1 MKTYGFSIQGKS
13 HIARNIVCQD
23 SSLAVQLKCG
33 LYMGIVADGVGSARH
48 ADIGSKMAVEQLYRY
63 CDSNVRRKQSETEIE
78 AILKKGYQMAMRQI
92 EKYVAKE
99 HGKPEEYDTTLSAV
113 IYDGNTVVYGH
124 AGDGGIIARYTDGV
138 TKPVTSRQK
147 GVDGISVRP
156 LRAGSSSWEFGIVK
170 EPVASVLLVTD
181 GMLDSVIQPFLINIP
196 KSKEEALRG
205 NIKKDDV
212 YITATEFFMN
222 PDVLYQNHSVKD
234 PDRSM
239 LDFLQGNE
247 SAGEEKILIDRMRA
261 GYMKLFGKNGTDRLC
276 NEIQKTCYLLS
287 AMKTV
292 DDDKSVVCLMNN
304 RKKVIPKNASMYQE
318 PDWKELYDRYMRLMQ
333 GEDKPGT
340 VDTPPNPPRGEN
352 TDSGDETNG
361 EKGTRT
367 SKRPSS
373 STAEKKI
380 SPQMKEKL
388 RRYRMNMRILL
399 GIIVILT
406 GATALT
412 GLAAVIQTGKAKE
425 AEGKQQETAQELRK
439 VNSSLDETKKELRKV
454 KSSLKETEKELRK
467 VKSSLKETEK
477 ELQKAEEKSA
487 GTSLPK
493 PTGKNDT
500 AKTEIEK
507 RAVDVLWRL
516 EQLQPDKLS
525 REKAEALSQALKE
538 NQLDVIFSEQQNSQ
552 LPVNTQ
558 QPDRQ
563 EKKKTI
569 QTGVITDREY
579 LTTESV
585 SKSPKQTSDED
596 VPGIMLL
603 EILEEVKEE
612 EKEKDLKDE
621 LEQKYSELSK
631 TKKGQNKRK
640 KINNNVTKLFRNKSY
655 GRVE

>member
-78 AILKKGYQMAMRQI
+78 AILKKGYQTAMRQI

-156 LRAGSSSWEFGIVK
+156 LRAGSSSWKFGIVK

-333 GEDKPGT
+333 GEDSRPKPIE
-340 VDTPPNPPRGEN
+340 DLPPKDEKTGK
-352 TDSGDETNG
+352 GDGTNG

-373 STAEKKI
+373 STAERKI

-507 RAVDVLWRL
+507 RAVDVLWLL

-538 NQLDVIFSEQQNSQ
+538 NQLDVIFWEQQNSQ
-552 LPVNTQ
+552 SPVETQ

-585 SKSPKQTSDED
+585 SKSTIQTSDAD
-596 VPGIMLL
+596 VVGNKLL
-603 EILEEVKEE
+603 EILEEVKKE
-612 EKEKDLKDE
+612 EKEKELKDE

-640 KINNNVTKLFRNKSY
+640 KINNNVTKLLETNHT
-655 GRVE
+655 GE

>member
-63 CDSNVRRKQSETEIE
+63 CDNNVRRKQSETEKE
-78 AILKKGYQMAMRQI
+78 AILKKGYQTAMRQI

-234 PDRSM
+234 PDQSM

-276 NEIQKTCYLLS
+276 KEIQKTCYLLS

-333 GEDKPGT
+333 GGDDSRPKPIEEL
-340 VDTPPNPPRGEN
+340 PPKDEKTGK
-352 TDSGDETNG
+352 GDGTNG
-361 EKGTRT
+361 EKGMRT

-425 AEGKQQETAQELRK
+425 AEEKQQETAQELRK
-439 VNSSLDETKKELRKV
+439 VNSSLKETKKELRKTN
-454 KSSLKETEKELRK
+454 SSLKETK
-467 VKSSLKETEK
+467 K
-477 ELQKAEEKSA
+477 ELQKAEAKSA
-487 GTSLPK
+487 HTSLPK
-493 PTGKNDT
+493 PTGKND
-500 AKTEIEK
+500 KTDVEEK
-507 RAVDVLWRL
+507 AATVLWLL

-538 NQLDVIFSEQQNSQ
+538 NQLNVIFLEQQNSQ
-552 LPVNTQ
+552 SPGKTQ

-563 EKKKTI
+563 EKKKTT

-585 SKSPKQTSDED
+585 SKSTNQTSDED

-631 TKKGQNKRK
+631 KKKGQNKRK
-640 KINNNVTKLFRNKSY
+640 KINNHVTKLLETNHM
-655 GRVE
+655 GE

>member
-78 AILKKGYQMAMRQI
+78 AILKKGYQTAMRQI

-340 VDTPPNPPRGEN
+340 VDTPPNPPMGEN

-425 AEGKQQETAQELRK
+425 AEGKQQETAQELCK
-439 VNSSLDETKKELRKV
+439 MKSSLKETKKELQKV
-454 KSSLKETEKELRK
+454 KSSLKEK
-467 VKSSLKETEK
+467 EK

-487 GTSLPK
+487 HTSLPK

-500 AKTEIEK
+500 VKTDVEEK
-507 RAVDVLWRL
+507 AATVLGLL

-538 NQLDVIFSEQQNSQ
+538 NQMDDIFLEPQNSQ

-563 EKKKTI
+563 EKKKTT
-569 QTGVITDREY
+569 QTGVITDGEY

-585 SKSPKQTSDED
+585 SKSTKQTSDAD
-596 VPGIMLL
+596 VVGNKLL
-603 EILEEVKEE
+603 EILEEVKKE
-612 EKEKDLKDE
+612 EKEKELKDE

-640 KINNNVTKLFRNKSY
+640 KINNNVTKLLETNHM
-655 GRVE
+655 GE

>member
-78 AILKKGYQMAMRQI
+78 AILKKGYQTAMRQI

-406 GATALT
+406 GTTALT
-412 GLAAVIQTGKAKE
+412 GLVAVIQTGKAKE
-425 AEGKQQETAQELRK
+425 AVQELCK
-439 VNSSLDETKKELRKV
+439 M
-454 KSSLKETEKELRK
+454 KSSLKETK
-467 VKSSLKETEK
+467 K
-477 ELQKAEEKSA
+477 ELQKAEAKSA
-487 GTSLPK
+487 HTPFPK
-493 PTGKNDT
+493 STGKNDT
-500 AKTEIEK
+500 VKTDVEEK
-507 RAVDVLWRL
+507 AATVLWLL

-538 NQLDVIFSEQQNSQ
+538 NQLDVIFGEQQNSQ
-552 LPVNTQ
+552 LPVTTQ

-563 EKKKTI
+563 EKKK
-569 QTGVITDREY
+569 
-579 LTTESV
+579 
-585 SKSPKQTSDED
+585 KTSDED

-631 TKKGQNKRK
+631 TKKGQNKQNKRK
-640 KINNNVTKLFRNKSY
+640 KINNNVTKLLETNHT
-655 GRVE
+655 GE

>member
-63 CDSNVRRKQSETEIE
+63 CDNNVRRKQSETEIE
-78 AILKKGYQMAMRQI
+78 AILKKGYQTAMRQI

-205 NIKKDDV
+205 NTKKDDV

-234 PDRSM
+234 PDQSM

-333 GEDKPGT
+333 GEDSRPKPIE
-340 VDTPPNPPRGEN
+340 DLPPKDEKTGK
-352 TDSGDETNG
+352 GDGTNG

-406 GATALT
+406 GAAALT
-412 GLAAVIQTGKAKE
+412 GLAAVIQTGKAKD
-425 AEGKQQETAQELRK
+425 AEEKQQETAQELCK
-439 VNSSLDETKKELRKV
+439 M
-454 KSSLKETEKELRK
+454 KSSLKETK
-467 VKSSLKETEK
+467 K
-477 ELQKAEEKSA
+477 ELQKAEAKSA
-487 GTSLPK
+487 HTSLPK
-493 PTGKNDT
+493 PTGKND
-500 AKTEIEK
+500 KTDVEEK
-507 RAVDVLWRL
+507 AATVLWLL

-538 NQLDVIFSEQQNSQ
+538 NQLDVIFLEQQNSQ
-552 LPVNTQ
+552 LPVETQ

-563 EKKKTI
+563 EKKETI

-579 LTTESV
+579 LTTETV
-585 SKSPKQTSDED
+585 TKSTIQTSDED
-596 VPGIMLL
+596 VPGNMLL
-603 EILEEVKEE
+603 KILEEVKEE

-640 KINNNVTKLFRNKSY
+640 KINNNVTKLLEINRM
-655 GRVE
+655 GE

>member
-78 AILKKGYQMAMRQI
+78 AILKKGYQTAMRQI

-406 GATALT
+406 GTTALT

-425 AEGKQQETAQELRK
+425 AEEKQQETVQELCK
-439 VNSSLDETKKELRKV
+439 MKSSLKETKKELRK
-454 KSSLKETEKELRK
+454 
-467 VKSSLKETEK
+467 
-477 ELQKAEEKSA
+477 AEAKSA
-487 GTSLPK
+487 HTSLPK

-500 AKTEIEK
+500 VKTDVEEK
-507 RAVDVLWRL
+507 AATVLWLL

-538 NQLDVIFSEQQNSQ
+538 NQLDVIFLEQQNSQ
-552 LPVNTQ
+552 SPVETQ

-563 EKKKTI
+563 EKKK
-569 QTGVITDREY
+569 
-579 LTTESV
+579 
-585 SKSPKQTSDED
+585 KTSDED

-640 KINNNVTKLFRNKSY
+640 KINNNVTKLLETNHT
-655 GRVE
+655 GE

>member
-63 CDSNVRRKQSETEIE
+63 CDNNVRRKQSETEKE
-78 AILKKGYQMAMRQI
+78 AILKKGYQTAMRQI

-205 NIKKDDV
+205 NTKKDDV

-234 PDRSM
+234 PDQSM

-333 GEDKPGT
+333 GGDDSRPKPIEDL
-340 VDTPPNPPRGEN
+340 PPKDEKTGK
-352 TDSGDETNG
+352 GDGTNG
-361 EKGTRT
+361 EKGMRT

-425 AEGKQQETAQELRK
+425 AEEKQQETAQELRK
-439 VNSSLDETKKELRKV
+439 VNSSLKETKKELRKTN
-454 KSSLKETEKELRK
+454 SSLKETKK
-467 VKSSLKETEK
+467 K
-477 ELQKAEEKSA
+477 LQKAEAKSA
-487 GTSLPK
+487 HTSLPK

-500 AKTEIEK
+500 VKTDVEEK
-507 RAVDVLWRL
+507 AANVLWLL

-538 NQLDVIFSEQQNSQ
+538 NQLGVIFLEQQNSQ
-552 LPVNTQ
+552 LPVETQ

-563 EKKKTI
+563 EKKETI

-579 LTTESV
+579 LTTETV
-585 SKSPKQTSDED
+585 TKSTIQTSDED
-596 VPGIMLL
+596 DVPGNMLL

-631 TKKGQNKRK
+631 TKKGQNKRE
-640 KINNNVTKLFRNKSY
+640 KINNHVTKLLETNHT
-655 GRVE
+655 GE

>member
-33 LYMGIVADGVGSARH
+33 LYMGLVADGVGSARH

-63 CDSNVRRKQSETEIE
+63 CDNNVRRKQSETEIE

-333 GEDKPGT
+333 GEDKLGT
-340 VDTPPNPPRGEN
+340 VDTPPNPPRGGN

-412 GLAAVIQTGKAKE
+412 GLAAVIQTGKAKK
-425 AEGKQQETAQELRK
+425 AEEKQQETAQELCK
-439 VNSSLDETKKELRKV
+439 M
-454 KSSLKETEKELRK
+454 KSSLKETK
-467 VKSSLKETEK
+467 K
-477 ELQKAEEKSA
+477 ELQKAEAKSA
-487 GTSLPK
+487 HTPFPK
-493 PTGKNDT
+493 STGKNDT
-500 AKTEIEK
+500 VKTDVEEK
-507 RAVDVLWRL
+507 AATVLWLL
-516 EQLQPDKLS
+516 EQLPPDKLS
-525 REKAEALSQALKE
+525 REKAEALSQELKE
-538 NQLDVIFSEQQNSQ
+538 NQMDVIFWEQQNSQ

-563 EKKKTI
+563 EKKKTM

-585 SKSPKQTSDED
+585 SKSNTQTSDAD

-640 KINNNVTKLFRNKSY
+640 KINNNVTKLLETNHT
-655 GRVE
+655 GE

>member
-63 CDSNVRRKQSETEIE
+63 CDNNVRRKQSETEKE
-78 AILKKGYQMAMRQI
+78 AILKKGYQTAMRQI

-170 EPVASVLLVTD
+170 EPVVSVLLVTD

-205 NIKKDDV
+205 NTKKDDV

-234 PDRSM
+234 PDQSM

-276 NEIQKTCYLLS
+276 KEIQKTCYLLS

-333 GEDKPGT
+333 GGDDSRPKPIEDL
-340 VDTPPNPPRGEN
+340 PPKDEKTGK
-352 TDSGDETNG
+352 GDGTNG
-361 EKGTRT
+361 EKGMRT

-425 AEGKQQETAQELRK
+425 AEEKQQETAQELRK
-439 VNSSLDETKKELRKV
+439 VNSSLKETK
-454 KSSLKETEKELRK
+454 
-467 VKSSLKETEK
+467 K
-477 ELQKAEEKSA
+477 ELQKAEAKSA
-487 GTSLPK
+487 HTSLPK
-493 PTGKNDT
+493 PTGKND
-500 AKTEIEK
+500 KTDVEEK
-507 RAVDVLWRL
+507 AATVLWLL

-538 NQLDVIFSEQQNSQ
+538 NQLNVIFLEQQNSQ

-563 EKKKTI
+563 EKKK
-569 QTGVITDREY
+569 
-579 LTTESV
+579 
-585 SKSPKQTSDED
+585 KTSDED

-631 TKKGQNKRK
+631 TKKRQNKRK
-640 KINNNVTKLFRNKSY
+640 KINNNVKKLLETNHT
-655 GRVE
+655 GE

>member
-63 CDSNVRRKQSETEIE
+63 CDSNVRRKQSETEME
-78 AILKKGYQMAMRQI
+78 AILKNGYQTAMRQI

-406 GATALT
+406 GTTALT

-425 AEGKQQETAQELRK
+425 AEEKQQETVQELCK
-439 VNSSLDETKKELRKV
+439 MKSSLKETKKELRKV
-454 KSSLKETEKELRK
+454 T
-467 VKSSLKETEK
+467 SSLKETEK

-538 NQLDVIFSEQQNSQ
+538 NQLAVIFLEQQNSQ
-552 LPVNTQ
+552 LPVETQ

-569 QTGVITDREY
+569 QTGVITDTEY

-585 SKSPKQTSDED
+585 SKSTIQTSDAD
-596 VPGIMLL
+596 VVGNKLL
-603 EILEEVKEE
+603 EILEEVKKE
-612 EKEKDLKDE
+612 EKEKELKDE

-640 KINNNVTKLFRNKSY
+640 KINNNVTKLLETNHT
-655 GRVE
+655 GE